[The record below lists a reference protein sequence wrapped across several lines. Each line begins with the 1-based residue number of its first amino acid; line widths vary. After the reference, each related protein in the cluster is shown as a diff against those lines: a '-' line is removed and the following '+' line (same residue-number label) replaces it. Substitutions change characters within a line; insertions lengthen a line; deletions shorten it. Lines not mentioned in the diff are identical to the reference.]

1 MVPPDDIFGVIPTWI
16 AVYVLATAAFG
27 VAGFVLYRRVF
38 RLILLGKDPERFDQ
52 PVRRFFGALPYVFGQ
67 RKVLQSVSL
76 RDRAGIAHFIIFW
89 GFLSFTTSYVLYIF
103 GDSAWREF
111 SETILTGTGVR
122 IFTAYL
128 DVLALVFFVVLTWAA
143 VRRWSAKPR
152 RLSYDLTQKIESAV
166 ILMLIACLML
176 FTLLTE
182 AFYVA
187 GGGGGPHADALI
199 GRPIGEAFAS
209 AGIDGDLAN
218 GLQALFWW
226 LHLGIILGFSIY
238 IPLSKHM
245 HLVAAP
251 ISFYTRK
258 LEPRGTLPTPT
269 DLETAEVFGASRIQ
283 DFTWKELLDGYSCAV
298 CGRCSDVCPANIT
311 GKVLSPMH
319 IVENMKEHVLEHG
332 PGVVGGEDEQESK
345 PLIGN
350 WVSEEALWDCV
361 TCGACIQECPV
372 GVEHIDSIVDMRRF
386 MVMEQASMPD
396 TAMNA
401 LLSMEQ
407 RGHPWRGT
415 TYARTDWADGLD
427 VPTLAQR
434 PDAEILFWVGCTAAL
449 EQRSQNVARSMAS
462 VLKRAGV
469 DFAIL
474 GDEETLHRRPRPSD
488 GQRVPVPD
496 TRPAEY
502 PDHEHLQ
509 RQEGRHHLPALLQHN
524 QERVPT
530 PRRRLRCRPLHR
542 VRQRPDPRRT
552 HPPRRPDRHDHR
564 IPRLLLP
571 RATQRHLR
579 RPQGDRQLYPRRQAG
594 RDGALSRARLLLRS
608 WRRTHVDRRVEG
620 PADQSRPHP
629 TVPGNRREDCRSLL
643 PVLPPNV
650 RGGHRLRR
658 KREQRAGQRPAR
670 SSGRK
675 PLRTVG
681 LPWEPLARGRP

>member
-1 MVPPDDIFGVIPTWI
+1 MVPPDDVFGVIPTWI
-16 AVYVLATAAFG
+16 AVYVLAIAAFG

-38 RLILLGKDPERFDQ
+38 RLILLGKNPERFDQ
-52 PVRRFFGALPYVFGQ
+52 PVRRFIGALPYVLGQ

-76 RDRAGIAHFIIFW
+76 RDRAGIARFIIFW
-89 GFLSFTTSYVLYIF
+89 GFLSFTASYILYIF
-103 GDSAWREF
+103 GDSLWHEF
-111 SETILTGTGVR
+111 SETVLTGIGVR

-128 DVLALVFFVVLTWAA
+128 DVLALVFFVVLVWAA
-143 VRRWSAKPR
+143 VRRWSVKPR
-152 RLSYDLTQKIESAV
+152 RLSYDLTQKIESAI

-187 GGGGGPHADALI
+187 GGGAGPHADALI

-209 AGIDGDLAN
+209 AGIDGGLAN

-298 CGRCSDVCPANIT
+298 CGRCSDNCPANIT

-332 PGVVGGEDEQESK
+332 PGVIGGEDTQESK

-372 GVEHIDSIVDMRRF
+372 GVEHVDSIVDMRRF

-401 LLSMEQ
+401 LVSMEQ

-427 VPTLAQR
+427 VPTLAER

-449 EQRSQNVARSMAS
+449 EQRSQSVARSMAS

-474 GDEETLHRRPRPSD
+474 GDEETCTGDPARRMGNEYLYQILAQQNIETMNTYNVKKIVTICPHCFN
-488 GQRVPVPD
+488 
-496 TRPAEY
+496 TIKNEY
-502 PDHEHLQ
+502 PHLGGDYDVVHYTEFVNDLI
-509 RQEGRHHLPALLQHN
+509 RDGRIRPVARIDTTMAYHDSCYLGRHNDIYDA
-524 QERVPT
+524 
-530 PRRRLRCRPLHR
+530 PREIANSIPGVKLVEMERCRERGFCCGAGGGHMWIEESKGPRINH
-542 VRQRPDPRRT
+542 VRTQQFLET
-552 HPPRRPDRHDHR
+552 G
-564 IPRLLLP
+564 
-571 RATQRHLR
+571 ATTVGVSCPFCLQMFEE
-579 RPQGDRQLYPRRQAG
+579 GIG
-594 RDGALSRARLLLRS
+594 S
-608 WRRTHVDRRVEG
+608 VEG
-620 PADQSRPHP
+620 GGMAQARDLLE
-629 TVPGNRREDCRSLL
+629 VLDESLSA
-643 PVLPPNV
+643 P
-650 RGGHRLRR
+650 
-658 KREQRAGQRPAR
+658 
-670 SSGRK
+670 
-675 PLRTVG
+675 
-681 LPWEPLARGRP
+681 